1 MSRNRVS
8 KLELV
13 PFLHRLKHQLY
24 EEEYRYGPYE
34 RDLAHSYLNKVLDKL
49 EEYRE

>member
-1 MSRNRVS
+1 MSRNHVT

-13 PFLHRLKHQLY
+13 PFLHKLKHELY
-24 EEEYRYGPYE
+24 AEEYRYGVHE
-34 RDLAHSYLNKVLDKL
+34 RDLAHRYLNKVLDKL